1 MEIAVKDDVK
11 YLPHQ
16 YRDEKEL
23 ENLVKEH
30 IEFIFGNNSLFFE
43 SSKIKSRASIG
54 SIPDGFVLLPLE
66 EKWYI
71 IEVEL
76 SKHPLHRHIVPQIL
90 KFFSAIKNSNTRK
103 KLIDIFYEEIESKPI
118 LNYKYKIA
126 GIKKERYKLLTD
138 VINKNPEFA
147 IIINEKTREL
157 KEICGSLP
165 FTSKVIEFRT
175 YQREGSDVS
184 IYIFDALTSYSPVS
198 PVKKLVPNP
207 RKMIIGGDTYKIR
220 YSYNILV
227 NTAEWLIKKAKL
239 RKENCPIVSGHR
251 RNLVNI
257 QPKHRYEDNFRAPK
271 RLSNGLYIETHYSTT
286 NCINNARKLLER
298 CGYSKDILELKN

>member
-1 MEIAVKDDVK
+1 M
-11 YLPHQ
+11 
-16 YRDEKEL
+16 
-23 ENLVKEH
+23 
-30 IEFIFGNNSLFFE
+30 
-43 SSKIKSRASIG
+43 
-54 SIPDGFVLLPLE
+54 LPLE
-66 EKWYI
+66 EKWYV

-76 SKHPLHRHIVPQIL
+76 SKHPLHDHIVPQIL
-90 KFFSAIKNSNTRK
+90 KFFSAIKNSTTRK

-147 IIINEKTREL
+147 IIIDEKTRKLE
-157 KEICGSLP
+157 EICESLP

-175 YQREGSDVS
+175 YQKEGSNIS
-184 IYIFDALTSYSPVS
+184 IYIFDALASYP
-198 PVKKLVPNP
+198 PP
-207 RKMIIGGDTYKIR
+207 RKMIIGSDTYEIR
-220 YSYNILV
+220 YSYDILV

-239 RKENCPIVSGHR
+239 RKENCPIVSGHK

-286 NCINNARKLLER
+286 SCINNARKLLER
-298 CGYSKDILELKN
+298 CGYSKNILELKN

>member
-1 MEIAVKDDVK
+1 MEIAVKDNVK

-16 YRDEKEL
+16 YKNEVEL

-43 SSKIKSRASIG
+43 KSKIKSRASIG

-66 EKWYI
+66 QKWYV
-71 IEVEL
+71 IEIEL
-76 SKHPLHRHIVPQIL
+76 SKHPLYDHIVPQIS
-90 KFFSAIKNSNTRK
+90 KFFGAIKNPTTRK
-103 KLIDIFYEEIESKPI
+103 KLIDTFYEEIVSKPN

-138 VINKNPEFA
+138 IINRSPEFA
-147 IIINEKTREL
+147 IIIDEKTGEL
-157 KEICGSLP
+157 EEICENLP
-165 FTSKVIEFRT
+165 FASKIIEFKT
-175 YQREGSDVS
+175 YQREDSDVS
-184 IYIFDALTSYSPVS
+184 IYIFDALSSYP
-198 PVKKLVPNP
+198 PL
-207 RKMIIGGDTYKIR
+207 RKMTIGSDTYEIR
-220 YSYNILV
+220 YSYDILV
-227 NTAEWLIKKAKL
+227 NTAEWLIKEDKL
-239 RKENCPIVSGHR
+239 RKENCPIVSGHK

-286 NCINNARKLLER
+286 SCITNARKLLER
-298 CGYSKDILELKN
+298 CGYSKNILELKN

>member
-1 MEIAVKDDVK
+1 MEIAVKDDVR

-16 YRDEKEL
+16 YRDEDEL

-43 SSKIKSRASIG
+43 RSKIKSRASIG

-66 EKWYI
+66 EKWYV

-76 SKHPLHRHIVPQIL
+76 SKHSLRDHIVPQIL
-90 KFFSAIKNSNTRK
+90 KFFGAIKNSTARK
-103 KLIDIFYEEIESKPI
+103 KLIDTFYEEIESKPI

-126 GIKKERYKLLTD
+126 KFKKERYKLLTD

-147 IIINEKTREL
+147 IIIDEKTREL
-157 KEICGSLP
+157 EEICESLP

-175 YQREGSDVS
+175 YQREGANVS
-184 IYIFDALTSYSPVS
+184 IYIFDALAS
-198 PVKKLVPNP
+198 KKVVPKP
-207 RKMIIGGDTYKIR
+207 RKMIIGSDTYEIR
-220 YSYNILV
+220 HSYDILV
-227 NTAEWLIKKAKL
+227 NTAEWLIKKVKL
-239 RKENCPIVSGHR
+239 RKENCPIVSGHK

-257 QPKHRYEDNFRAPK
+257 QPKHRYEDNFRASK

-286 NCINNARKLLER
+286 SCITNARKLLER
-298 CGYSKDILELKN
+298 CGYSKNILELKN

>member
-157 KEICGSLP
+157 KEIC
-165 FTSKVIEFRT
+165 
-175 YQREGSDVS
+175 
-184 IYIFDALTSYSPVS
+184 
-198 PVKKLVPNP
+198 
-207 RKMIIGGDTYKIR
+207 
-220 YSYNILV
+220 
-227 NTAEWLIKKAKL
+227 
-239 RKENCPIVSGHR
+239 
-251 RNLVNI
+251 
-257 QPKHRYEDNFRAPK
+257 
-271 RLSNGLYIETHYSTT
+271 
-286 NCINNARKLLER
+286 
-298 CGYSKDILELKN
+298 

>member
-1 MEIAVKDDVK
+1 MEIAVKDNVK

-16 YRDEKEL
+16 YKNEVEL

-43 SSKIKSRASIG
+43 KSKIKSRASIG

-66 EKWYI
+66 QKWYV
-71 IEVEL
+71 IEIEL
-76 SKHPLHRHIVPQIL
+76 SKHPLYDHIVPQIS
-90 KFFSAIKNSNTRK
+90 KFFGAIKNPTTRK
-103 KLIDIFYEEIESKPI
+103 KLIDTFYEEIVSKPN

-138 VINKNPEFA
+138 IINRSPEFA
-147 IIINEKTREL
+147 IIIDEKTGEL
-157 KEICGSLP
+157 EEICENLP
-165 FTSKVIEFRT
+165 FASKIIEFKT
-175 YQREGSDVS
+175 YQREDSDVS
-184 IYIFDALTSYSPVS
+184 IYIFDALSSYSH
-198 PVKKLVPNP
+198 P
-207 RKMIIGGDTYKIR
+207 RKMIIGSDTYEIR
-220 YSYNILV
+220 YSYDILV
-227 NTAEWLIKKAKL
+227 NTAEWLIKEAKL
-239 RKENCPIVSGHR
+239 RKENCPIVSGHK

-286 NCINNARKLLER
+286 SCITNARKLLER
-298 CGYSKDILELKN
+298 CGYSKNILELKN

>member
-1 MEIAVKDDVK
+1 MEIAVKDNVK

-16 YRDEKEL
+16 YKNEVEL

-43 SSKIKSRASIG
+43 KSKIKGRASIG

-66 EKWYI
+66 QKWYV
-71 IEVEL
+71 IEIEL
-76 SKHPLHRHIVPQIL
+76 SKHPLYDHIVPQIS
-90 KFFSAIKNSNTRK
+90 KFFGAIKNPTTRK
-103 KLIDIFYEEIESKPI
+103 KLIDTFYEEIVSKPN

-138 VINKNPEFA
+138 IINRSPEFA
-147 IIINEKTREL
+147 IIIDEKTGEL
-157 KEICGSLP
+157 EEICENLP
-165 FTSKVIEFRT
+165 FASKIIEFKT
-175 YQREGSDVS
+175 YQREDSDVS
-184 IYIFDALTSYSPVS
+184 IYIFDALSSYSH
-198 PVKKLVPNP
+198 P
-207 RKMIIGGDTYKIR
+207 RKMIIGSDTYEIR
-220 YSYNILV
+220 YSYDILV
-227 NTAEWLIKKAKL
+227 NTAEWLIKEAKL
-239 RKENCPIVSGHR
+239 RKENCPIVSGHK

-286 NCINNARKLLER
+286 SCITNARKLLER
-298 CGYSKDILELKN
+298 CGYSKNILELKN